1 MVSHYLSLDFE
12 RLRKKEDSIMI
23 TKEWFTKAGI
33 RPVTVD
39 HFFEEVSAFPDT
51 LATHF
56 SSRDGGPSDMT
67 WFRDKPICR
76 LKEDAVFTLD
86 TKFLTDKLDSGI
98 FWRVH
103 NHFHSGKEKEQL
115 HNYWGI
121 AFENYLNWL
130 LGQACRNSRNK
141 FYPTP
146 HYKKT
151 GEEVCDLPPIPW
163 THG

>member
-1 MVSHYLSLDFE
+1 
-12 RLRKKEDSIMI
+12 
-23 TKEWFTKAGI
+23 
-33 RPVTVD
+33 
-39 HFFEEVSAFPDT
+39 
-51 LATHF
+51 
-56 SSRDGGPSDMT
+56 MT

-103 NHFHSGKEKEQL
+103 NHFHSGKGKEQL
-115 HNYWGI
+115 HNYWGT

-151 GEEVCDLPPIPW
+151 GEEVCDAIVICATAAVFLEYRRTRISTMHSTRCLRVLDKSCSQIRSLP
-163 THG
+163 TSLEL